1 MVWIDLQWGQQYIK
15 LLIPAGHIREA
26 LLAFIGN
33 PQQLELLE
41 ILQAVNITAFLHT
54 VLFINYRFK
63 LHYEAYI
70 EFYP

>member
-1 MVWIDLQWGQQYIK
+1 MDLQRGQRYIK

-41 ILQAVNITAFLHT
+41 ILQAANITAFLHT

-63 LHYEAYI
+63 LQYEAYT
-70 EFYP
+70 EFYL